1 MLILVNRVIL
11 LKDFLETINP
21 IISSCLPVT
30 YMQETTGSVPEKKYF
45 LLKLIAPRPDFAT
58 TMTAAE
64 MKVMQDHGTY
74 LTQFVERGSLI
85 VMGPVLDPN
94 GAWGMAV
101 FEAGSEDEVRAIIEK
116 DPTVLSGLGF
126 TWEFY
131 PMLRAVV
138 RK

>member
-1 MLILVNRVIL
+1 M
-11 LKDFLETINP
+11 TINSL
-21 IISSCLPVT
+21 IFSCLQVT
-30 YMQETTGSVPEKKYF
+30 HMQETSANTPEKKYF

-64 MKVMQDHGTY
+64 MKVMQDHGAY
-74 LTQFVERGSLI
+74 LIEFVERGSLI
-85 VMGPVLDPN
+85 VMGPVLDPK

-101 FEAGSEDEVRAIIEK
+101 FEAGSEEEVRAIIEK

-126 TWEFY
+126 TWEFS

>member
-1 MLILVNRVIL
+1 
-11 LKDFLETINP
+11 
-21 IISSCLPVT
+21 
-30 YMQETTGSVPEKKYF
+30 MQETSESLPKKKYF
-45 LLKLIAPRPDFAT
+45 LLKLIAPRPDFAA

-64 MKVMQDHGTY
+64 MKVMQDHGAY
-74 LTQFVERGSLI
+74 LMEFVNRGSLI
-85 VMGPVLDPN
+85 VMGPVLDPK

-101 FEAGSEDEVRAIIEK
+101 FEAGSEEEVRAIIEK

-126 TWEFY
+126 TWEFS